1 VAHEVA
7 LETDP
12 AIILMDLS
20 LPAPGGIEATQR
32 IKRDLPA
39 TGIIILASDEDEEA
53 LFQAIRAGAAAFIL
67 KNVGPDDLVTIIR
80 RVSEGEF
87 LINDKVF
94 AKPAVAS
101 RVLKEFRE
109 LAVYGQEAAPIFAP
123 LSPRE
128 VEILDNIAQGMTN
141 KQVAYALSI
150 SEQTVKNHMSSIL
163 RKLSVNDRTQAV
175 GLRHAPGL
183 DPDAGGLTPSRM
195 IEPARTPADLA
206 AALDREVAGLERELS
221 EIELLAGQ
229 ARSES
234 GRHEQK
240 ARTPGGQARDAH
252 RHPGCRPRRDRGG
265 EHPARHAHE
274 AVSR

>member
-1 VAHEVA
+1 MSYGGPERRRGGPDRRADGERIRILIVDDHALVRVGMRAILEREPDFEIVGEAEDGRTAHEAA

-20 LPAPGGIEATQR
+20 LPSPGGIDATQR

-53 LFQAIRAGAAAFIL
+53 LFESIKAGAAAFIL
-67 KNVGPDDLVTIIR
+67 KDIAPEDLVMIIR
-80 RVSEGEF
+80 RVVAGEY

-94 AKPAVAS
+94 SKPAVAS

-128 VEILDNIAQGMTN
+128 VEILDNIAKGMTN
-141 KQVAYALSI
+141 KQVAYALTI

-175 GLRHAPGL
+175 VYAMKQGWIRIPE
-183 DPDAGGLTPSRM
+183 D
-195 IEPARTPADLA
+195 
-206 AALDREVAGLERELS
+206 
-221 EIELLAGQ
+221 
-229 ARSES
+229 
-234 GRHEQK
+234 
-240 ARTPGGQARDAH
+240 
-252 RHPGCRPRRDRGG
+252 
-265 EHPARHAHE
+265 
-274 AVSR
+274 